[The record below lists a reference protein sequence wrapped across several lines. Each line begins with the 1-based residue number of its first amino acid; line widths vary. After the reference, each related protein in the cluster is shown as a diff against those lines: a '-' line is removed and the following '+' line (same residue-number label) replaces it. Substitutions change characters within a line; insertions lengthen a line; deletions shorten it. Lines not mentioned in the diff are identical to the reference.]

1 MRIRT
6 DNQLKNDEKLRTK
19 FLRLKAFEDAKI
31 AIQVYEESLLEKMI
45 VDNQL
50 FLEKEQIYSEKE
62 IKKIDIESIPLP
74 PLKLGRVRSRKIFY
88 PYDLIVDNDN
98 KIIDIIHK

>member
-31 AIQVYEESLLEKMI
+31 AIQVYEESLLE
-45 VDNQL
+45 
-50 FLEKEQIYSEKE
+50 EKIIAEPIYTEKE
-62 IKKIDIESIPLP
+62 IEKIDIESIPVP
-74 PLKLGRVRSRKIFY
+74 PPETLKRVRSRKIFY
-88 PYDLIVDNDN
+88 PYDVIEDENN
-98 KIIDIIHK
+98 KIINIINK